1 MSQTHEHPPVLLLLA
16 AFSRHSHGLQWVQ
29 DQAARHWGP
38 IALASPVF
46 SFDQTDYYASTMGSD
61 LKKIL
66 LAFQRLVPPTSLV
79 ELKHQAGRWEVEY
92 QRVCSHP
99 EPRPLNL
106 DPGYL
111 TQAKLVLATTKDRDH
126 RLYLGRGIFA
136 EVTLGYQR
144 GRGWV
149 ARPWTYPDYQSPA
162 YHAFLTRCRDYL
174 RRRIHDP

>member
-1 MSQTHEHPPVLLLLA
+1 MVQTREHPRVLLLLA
-16 AFSRHSHGLQWVQ
+16 AFSRHLDALQWAQ
-29 DQAARHWGP
+29 DQASRHWGP

-46 SFDQTDYYASTMGSD
+46 SFDQTEYYASTMGSD

-92 QRVCSHP
+92 QQIGSCP

-126 RLYLGRGIFA
+126 RLYLDRGIFA

-144 GRGWV
+144 GHGWV

-162 YHAFLTRCRDYL
+162 YHAFLNRCRDYF